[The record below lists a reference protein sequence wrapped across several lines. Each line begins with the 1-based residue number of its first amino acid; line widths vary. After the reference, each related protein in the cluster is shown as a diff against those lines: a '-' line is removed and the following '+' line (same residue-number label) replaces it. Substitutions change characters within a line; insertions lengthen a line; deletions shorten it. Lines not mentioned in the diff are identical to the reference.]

1 MGGISLSSEE
11 ALTMKAIQTCFLTA
25 VLGLALSST
34 ASAGIVANG
43 SVAFTEFVA
52 SYVGANLSVA
62 TSITLRTSPL
72 GTIMD
77 RTGMP
82 FLSGGADSTPLGSQ
96 IVTSPITFTDPLAA
110 YPNFIVWGDGTGGAN
125 NIRYTFSVTGST
137 KSNNTAND
145 LQITAVGTF
154 HDNLGVYNDGTASL
168 ILNFNQA
175 GGPGNSIGGSGSL
188 PKPRGLDLSPVPLRI
203 GLLGGAWLGN
213 GGVRPQ

>member
-1 MGGISLSSEE
+1 
-11 ALTMKAIQTCFLTA
+11 
-25 VLGLALSST
+25 
-34 ASAGIVANG
+34 
-43 SVAFTEFVA
+43 
-52 SYVGANLSVA
+52 
-62 TSITLRTSPL
+62 
-72 GTIMD
+72 
-77 RTGMP
+77 MP

-175 GGPGNSIGGSGSL
+175 GGPGNSIGGSGSFQT
-188 PKPRGLDLSPVPLRI
+188 PQAFDLAPEPETMV
-203 GLLGGAWLGN
+203 LLGGALLGI
-213 GGVRPQ
+213 GLLRRKKL